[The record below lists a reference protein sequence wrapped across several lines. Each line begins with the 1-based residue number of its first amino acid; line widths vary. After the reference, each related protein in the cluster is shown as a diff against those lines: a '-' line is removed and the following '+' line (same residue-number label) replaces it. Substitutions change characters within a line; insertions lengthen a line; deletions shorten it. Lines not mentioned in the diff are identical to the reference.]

1 MRVRLS
7 DPLHARE
14 LALALARGDCV
25 VTPAGLDMLT
35 IVHPFARDEEEARTE
50 VLFFLRA
57 WQAHH
62 PEVSVQ
68 LV

>member
-7 DPLHARE
+7 DPSHAHA

-25 VTPAGLDMLT
+25 VTPAGLDTLT
-35 IVHPFARDEEEARTE
+35 VVHPSARDEDEARSE
-50 VLFFLRA
+50 LVFFLRA
-57 WQAHH
+57 WQARH

>member
-7 DPLHARE
+7 DPSHARD

-25 VTPAGLDMLT
+25 ATPAGLDMLT
-35 IVHPFARDEEEARTE
+35 VVHPSARDEEEARTE
-50 VLFFLRA
+50 LLFFLRA
-57 WQAHH
+57 WQAGH
-62 PEVSVQ
+62 PGVSVQ

>member
-7 DPLHARE
+7 DPSHARE
-14 LALALARGDCV
+14 LALALARGDCM
-25 VTPAGLDMLT
+25 VTPAGLDTLT
-35 IVHPFARDEEEARTE
+35 VVHPFASDEEEARTE
-50 VLFFLRA
+50 LLFFLRA
-57 WQAHH
+57 WQARH